1 MDPEKT
7 YKKLKKIFN
16 KELGLL
22 ICGGPA
28 YICGQTLG
36 KQHIKE
42 TRKMQQ
48 VEIPREIGLDSNKK
62 FLEQKKRF

>member
-42 TRKMQQ
+42 TRKMQ
-48 VEIPREIGLDSNKK
+48 
-62 FLEQKKRF
+62 